1 MGPPP
6 PPPPPPSS
14 RPRPPTTKPAFRRVQ
29 SKQTRDVVFGP
40 HKDRIEK
47 LYIIDERPLNWI
59 MDHMRKEYGINLS
72 VKQYKSQLKTWGLR
86 HKLTKRDAAF
96 ILRLLDQAKREGRDE
111 VVIFSGHP
119 RRRED
124 IAKYIVRNDK
134 VEDEDALLSCI
145 TDEDKTPDYIAFP
158 DEPQPPPPSHLPP
171 TPPSASSFGSL
182 ESHASFRP
190 ISPMK
195 VPIPSP
201 ESSPRHSGEFS
212 HDLNHAAALS
222 GPIYGHEAVPFDLG
236 IVREHASMHQAGW
249 ARSQPAIPNIL
260 GPFWRA
266 QREPIPS
273 GWCQLWDNNDPSKQ
287 WPADFTNAVLSATPA
302 VVEETSDFEIDIY
315 RFGNNTHS
323 RQLNDN
329 SLSADF
335 VMYCLYWLICAGQK
349 DARFQSK
356 TEYYLTNALF
366 SFLCMLTNDTFP
378 AGECLGALSI
388 VSVLFDCYGQWDRLS
403 ELLTKCDELTKN
415 HCGLDNPLT
424 MTIEFKKNMLQRSGA
439 GCPPHDIARLSHIV
453 TQMKIC
459 FSESSAPALTARY
472 NLAWAMLEN
481 ELKKEVWP
489 PENFEAARRELLDLT
504 RQWEQYGDDR
514 IETIMA
520 AATLARATF
529 YCGDAEGAEAI
540 IVQSV
545 LPRVRK
551 NFPDQHAYSWEAKH
565 RHAFFLFQL
574 AKKETGARKRSHL
587 QLGEQLLR
595 EVVRNR
601 HRILGES
608 NPKSTHSFRLLRDIL
623 KAQDKMLEADTLSEW
638 CEQQQS
644 PFGVH

>member
-1 MGPPP
+1 MR
-6 PPPPPPSS
+6 PSNLP
-14 RPRPPTTKPAFRRVQ
+14 RPRPQPGSGYKRVQ
-29 SKQTRDVVFGP
+29 SKQTRDAAFGP

-47 LYIIDERPLNWI
+47 LYIHEERPLNWI
-59 MDHMRKEYGINLS
+59 MDYMRREYGINLS

-96 ILRLLDQAKREGRDE
+96 ILRLLDQARSEGRDE

-124 IAKYIVRNDK
+124 ITKYIQRNEK
-134 VEDEDALLSCI
+134 LVDEADLLSCI
-145 TDEDKTPDYIAFP
+145 TQTDKIPDYIYLQTLP
-158 DEPQPPPPSHLPP
+158 VEPQQPPPSHLPP

-182 ESHASFRP
+182 ESHASFRT

-201 ESSPRHSGEFS
+201 ESSPRNSGEFA
-212 HDLNHAAALS
+212 HELNRATTLPVPIDAAERLHVDWSIVHGDNTPVQQQALLS
-222 GPIYGHEAVPFDLG
+222 
-236 IVREHASMHQAGW
+236 
-249 ARSQPAIPNIL
+249 RSQPAIPNIL

-287 WPADFTNAVLSATPA
+287 WPSDFTHAVLSATPA
-302 VVEETSDFEIDIY
+302 VVEEISDLDLDIY
-315 RFGNNTHS
+315 RFGNNTRS
-323 RQLNDN
+323 RQLNDK

-335 VMYCLYWLICAGQK
+335 VMYCLYWLICAGQN
-349 DARFQSK
+349 DARIQSRA
-356 TEYYLTNALF
+356 EYYLTNARF
-366 SFLCMLTNDTFP
+366 NFLCMLTNESFP

-403 ELLTKCDELTKN
+403 ELLTKCDELTKK

-439 GCPPHDIARLSHIV
+439 GCPPHDIARLSDIV
-453 TQMKIC
+453 TQMQIA

-481 ELKKEVWP
+481 ELKREARA
-489 PENFEAARRELLDLT
+489 PENFEPARRELLDLT
-504 RQWEQYGDDR
+504 HQWEQFGDDR

-551 NFPDQHAYSWEAKH
+551 NFPEQHAYSWEAKH

-574 AKKETGARKRSHL
+574 AKKETGARRSDHL

-608 NPKSTHSFRLLRDIL
+608 NPKSTHSFQLLRDIL
-623 KAQDKMLEADTLSEW
+623 KAQGRILEADTLSDW

-644 PFGVH
+644 PSGVH

>member
-1 MGPPP
+1 MGPPNLP
-6 PPPPPPSS
+6 RS
-14 RPRPPTTKPAFRRVQ
+14 RPQPKSAFKRVQ
-29 SKQTRDVVFGP
+29 SKQTRDVAFGP
-40 HKDRIEK
+40 HKDRIQK
-47 LYIIDERPLNWI
+47 LYIHEERPLNWI
-59 MDHMRKEYGINLS
+59 MDYMKREYGINLS

-96 ILRLLDQAKREGRDE
+96 ILRLLNQAQSEGREE

-124 IAKYIVRNDK
+124 IEKYLNRNDK
-134 VEDEDALLSCI
+134 VENEEELLSCI
-145 TDEDKTPDYIAFP
+145 TDDDRTPDYITFP
-158 DEPQPPPPSHLPP
+158 VEPQQPSPSHLPP

-182 ESHASFRP
+182 ESHASLRP
-190 ISPMK
+190 ISPMR

-212 HDLNHAAALS
+212 YDLNYVPAPSEHQYR
-222 GPIYGHEAVPFDLG
+222 GEAVPLNFN
-236 IVREHASMHQAGW
+236 IIREHMSGQQAVMT
-249 ARSQPAIPNIL
+249 RSQPAIPNIL

-273 GWCQLWDNNDPSKQ
+273 GWCRLWDNNDPSKQ

-302 VVEETSDFEIDIY
+302 VIEEISDLDLDIY
-315 RFGNNTHS
+315 RFGDNTHS
-323 RQLNDN
+323 RQLNDK

-335 VMYCLYWLICAGQK
+335 VMYCLYWLICAGQNQN
-349 DARFQSK
+349 DARIQNK
-356 TEYYLTNALF
+356 TEWYWTTAQF
-366 SFLCMLTNDTFP
+366 SFLCMLTNESCP

-388 VSVLFDCYGQWDRLS
+388 VSVLFDCYGQWERLS

-424 MTIEFKKNMLQRSGA
+424 MTIEFKKNMLSGGA
-439 GCPPHDIARLSHIV
+439 GCPPHDIARLSYIV
-453 TQMKIC
+453 TQMSIG

-472 NLAWAMLEN
+472 NMAWAMLEN
-481 ELKKEVWP
+481 ELKKEVRA
-489 PENFEAARRELLDLT
+489 PENFEPARRELLDLT

-551 NFPDQHAYSWEAKH
+551 NFPEQHAYSWEAKH

-574 AKKETGARKRSHL
+574 AKRETGARKSIHL

-608 NPKSTHSFRLLRDIL
+608 NPKSTHSFQLLRDIL
-623 KAQDKMLEADTLSEW
+623 KAQGRMLDADTLSEW
-638 CEQQQS
+638 CERQQS
-644 PFGVH
+644 PYGVH

>member
-1 MGPPP
+1 MGPSNLP
-6 PPPPPPSS
+6 
-14 RPRPPTTKPAFRRVQ
+14 RPRPQPKSAFKRVQ
-29 SKQTRDVVFGP
+29 SKQTRDVAFGP
-40 HKDRIEK
+40 HKDRIQK
-47 LYIIDERPLNWI
+47 LYIHDERPLNWI
-59 MDHMRKEYGINLS
+59 MDYMRREYGINLS

-96 ILRLLDQAKREGRDE
+96 ILRLLDQAKSEGRDE

-124 IAKYIVRNDK
+124 ITKYIQRNDK
-134 VEDEDALLSCI
+134 VADEDDLLSCI
-145 TDEDKTPDYIAFP
+145 TDEDRTPPYITFP
-158 DEPQPPPPSHLPP
+158 VEEVQQPPPSHLPP

-182 ESHASFRP
+182 ESHAFRP

-212 HDLNHAAALS
+212 YDANHAA
-222 GPIYGHEAVPFDLG
+222 GPSEPRYGGDEAVSLELTF
-236 IVREHASMHQAGW
+236 VQERVSAQQAVLT
-249 ARSQPAIPNIL
+249 RSQPAIPNIL

-266 QREPIPS
+266 QQEPIPS
-273 GWCQLWDNNDPSKQ
+273 SWCELWDSDDPSKQ

-302 VVEETSDFEIDIY
+302 VVEEISDLEVDIY
-315 RFGNNTHS
+315 RFGDNTHS
-323 RQLNDN
+323 RQLNDK
-329 SLSADF
+329 SLSAEF
-335 VMYCLYWLICAGQK
+335 VMYCLYWLICAGQN
-349 DARFQSK
+349 DARIRPK

-366 SFLCMLTNDTFP
+366 NFLCMLTNESFP

-388 VSVLFDCYGQWDRLS
+388 VSVLFDCYGQWERLS

-424 MTIEFKKNMLQRSGA
+424 MTIEFKKNMLQRGGA
-439 GCPPHDIARLSHIV
+439 GCPPHDIARLSLIV
-453 TQMKIC
+453 AQMKIR

-481 ELKKEVWP
+481 ELKKEVRA
-489 PENFEAARRELLDLT
+489 PENFEPARRELLDLT
-504 RQWEQYGDDR
+504 RQWEQFGDDR

-551 NFPDQHAYSWEAKH
+551 NFPEQHAYSWEAKH

-574 AKKETGARKRSHL
+574 AKKETGAKKSIHL

-595 EVVRNR
+595 EVVRHR

-608 NPKSTHSFRLLRDIL
+608 NPKSTHSFQLLRDIL
-623 KAQDKMLEADTLSEW
+623 KAQGRIFEADTLSEW
-638 CEQQQS
+638 CERQQS
-644 PFGVH
+644 PYGVR